1 MAAMAVSKRR
11 EPLPWLKPGIF
22 WGGLFPAFSLALR
35 LRLDALGANPIAQIQ
50 NELGLTALVFIVASM
65 ACTPAKLLFGWT
77 WQMRVRRELG
87 LFGFFYALA
96 HFTTYLVV
104 DQAFD
109 WPTIL
114 EDIVKRPFITVGFAA
129 LVLLVPIAITS
140 TNDWI
145 KRLGYR
151 RWQRLHQL
159 VYLAGGLAVV
169 HFIWRVKLDVSQ
181 PLTYGV
187 VLGALLAVRVYF
199 WWRKR
204 AEIGTGKR

>member
-1 MAAMAVSKRR
+1 MAGAVASKRR

-35 LRLDALGANPIAQIQ
+35 LRLDALGANPIAQIE

-65 ACTPAKLLFGWT
+65 ACTPAKLLAGWT
-77 WQMRVRRELG
+77 WPMRIRRELG

-96 HFTTYLVV
+96 HFTTYLAL
-104 DQAFD
+104 DQIFD
-109 WPTIL
+109 WSTIL

-129 LVLLVPIAITS
+129 LVLLAPIAITS
-140 TNDWI
+140 TNGWI

-151 RWQRLHQL
+151 RWQRVHQL
-159 VYLAGGLAVV
+159 VYIAGGLAVV

-181 PLTYGV
+181 PFTYAA
-187 VLGALLAVRVYF
+187 VLAALLAVRVYF

-204 AEIGTGKR
+204 TAAAKARR

>member
-1 MAAMAVSKRR
+1 MATAAVSKRR
-11 EPLPWLKPGIF
+11 EPRPWLKPGIF

-35 LRLDALGANPIAQIQ
+35 LRLDALGADPIRQIQ

-96 HFTTYLVV
+96 HFTNYLVV
-104 DQAFD
+104 DQTFD

-129 LVLLVPIAITS
+129 LVLLAPIAITS
-140 TNDWI
+140 TNGWI

-159 VYLAGGLAVV
+159 VYLAGGLGVV

-204 AEIGTGKR
+204 AGIGKSRR